1 MLASP
6 SEMSVS
12 EGGEDEGARAVP
24 TVDCLL
30 VRLLVG
36 SRLTV
41 EEVVRVA
48 YPVPAYRVDAL
59 WLATA

>member
-1 MLASP
+1 
-6 SEMSVS
+6 MSVS
-12 EGGEDEGARAVP
+12 EGGEEEGARAVP